1 MRSGFYQDNKNT
13 MPNGIRKKT
22 NIGKMERNGLMPP
35 RFVFPLLN
43 SKEMMSVEMD
53 KEYVAILLL
62 EAMCRDKEFHDS
74 VLENVLRAKEKYIR
88 KVQR

>member
-1 MRSGFYQDNKNT
+1 
-13 MPNGIRKKT
+13 
-22 NIGKMERNGLMPP
+22 MERNGLKPP

>member
-1 MRSGFYQDNKNT
+1 MRFGFYRQLNINAERHKEEND
-13 MPNGIRKKT
+13 
-22 NIGKMERNGLMPP
+22 IGKMERNGLKPP

>member
-1 MRSGFYQDNKNT
+1 
-13 MPNGIRKKT
+13 
-22 NIGKMERNGLMPP
+22 MPP
-35 RFVFPLLN
+35 RFAFPLLTLLN

>member
-1 MRSGFYQDNKNT
+1 
-13 MPNGIRKKT
+13 
-22 NIGKMERNGLMPP
+22 MERNRLMPP